1 MGTVYFRAGEGAVT
15 HRTTGGKR
23 GLGRWEGLAG

>member
-15 HRTTGGKR
+15 HRTT
-23 GLGRWEGLAG
+23 EGLAGLTG